1 MDRSRRTE
9 APSTAIPRRDAMT
22 RPRYIISIAAEL
34 ASCHP
39 RTLRIYEEEGLLM
52 PQRRNNLRLYSE
64 ADIQRVRIIRFLTR
78 RQRVNLA
85 GVRVILQLEALGK
98 IRVYDLFDEDDLE
111 RFADDAAEQR
121 ARCGAIDRR
130 SDPEWQLT
138 RPRRLPTPRPPA
150 DDENGTSLDRL
161 QVLPLVALRD
171 TVIFPEMIVPLQVGR
186 DRSVK
191 ALDRAVRTSQ
201 PVALV
206 TQRSSEQEDITHVD
220 ELYSVGTL
228 AKIAQV
234 IRLQDGTIRAIVQGQ
249 RRIRLLDLL
258 QTDPHLEAR
267 VELVEDGTEKTLEV
281 EALMASIH
289 GQIEQYVNSGA
300 SVPPEVAVAA
310 RNIVDGG
317 LLADMTAYSPEM
329 TTEQRQELLETI
341 DIADRLRLASAF
353 LAKQI
358 EVLELKGRIQS
369 EVKSEMDKTQ
379 REYILREQMKAIQK
393 ELGEDDPAVAEAT
406 ELREKVEQSAMPD
419 EVKEKALKEVDRLA
433 RIPSA
438 SPEQGVI
445 RTYVDWLVS
454 LPWGVETDD
463 NLDLDE
469 AEKVLN
475 EDHWGL
481 EKPKERIVEYMA
493 VRKLAEKIR
502 SPILLFVGPP
512 GVGKTSL
519 GKSIARA
526 MGRKFVRMSLG
537 GIHDEAEI
545 RGHRRTYIGALP
557 GRVIQ
562 NIKTAGSAN
571 PVFMLDEIDKVG
583 MDFRGDPSSALLEVL
598 DPEQNNSFQDNYLEV
613 PFDLSKVLF
622 IATANM
628 IDTIPPA
635 LRDRMEMI
643 QLPGY
648 TQLERVRIAERF
660 LVPKQLEAHGLTEK
674 NLVFEE
680 GALVRLIQAFTR
692 EAGVRN
698 LEREIANVARKVA
711 RRVATDAKTKVVVKA
726 DALEEYLG
734 PARFDYG
741 ELDAEDQVGMVTG
754 LVVSDAGGDIV
765 QVEATKMDGK
775 DDFLLTGQLGDVMK
789 ESARAGMSYIRARTR
804 ELGIDPAT
812 FEKSTVHIHVPAGA
826 TPKDGPS
833 AGVTMATAIASLL
846 TGKPAR
852 RDLAMTGEITLRG
865 RVLPIG
871 GLKSKLLAAHLA
883 GVKTVLIPKRNERDL
898 VDVPDEVRQELRIV
912 PVENMDEVLAEALID
927 APRPAA
933 RIKAERDERQKL
945 VARRPRRPRKP
956 AEEAPIAAT
965 GDGAKPS
972 DQPPAGQPA

>member
-1 MDRSRRTE
+1 MATDET
-9 APSTAIPRRDAMT
+9 RDL
-22 RPRYIISIAAEL
+22 PDVAE
-34 ASCHP
+34 
-39 RTLRIYEEEGLLM
+39 G
-52 PQRRNNLRLYSE
+52 
-64 ADIQRVRIIRFLTR
+64 
-78 RQRVNLA
+78 
-85 GVRVILQLEALGK
+85 
-98 IRVYDLFDEDDLE
+98 
-111 RFADDAAEQR
+111 
-121 ARCGAIDRR
+121 
-130 SDPEWQLT
+130 
-138 RPRRLPTPRPPA
+138 
-150 DDENGTSLDRL
+150 DDENGASLDRL

-206 TQRSSEQEDITHVD
+206 TQRSSEQEEITSVD
-220 ELYSVGTL
+220 ELYPVGTL

-258 QTDPHLEAR
+258 QTEPHLEAR
-267 VELVEDGTEKTLEV
+267 VEVIDDTIDKTLEI

-310 RNIVDGG
+310 RNISDGG

-341 DIADRLRLASAF
+341 DIADRLRLASQF

-393 ELGEDDPAVAEAT
+393 ELGEDDPAVAEAS

-419 EVKEKALKEVDRLA
+419 EVKERALKEVDRLS

-469 AEKVLN
+469 AEKILN

-481 EKPKERIVEYMA
+481 EKVKERIVEYMA
-493 VRKLAEKIR
+493 VRKLADKIR

-557 GRVIQ
+557 GRIIQ
-562 NIKTAGSAN
+562 NIKTGGSAN

-598 DPEQNNSFQDNYLEV
+598 DPEQNNTFADNYLEV

-628 IDTIPPA
+628 VDTIPPA

-643 QLPGY
+643 QLAGY

-660 LVPKQLEAHGLTEK
+660 LVPKQLEAHGLTED
-674 NLVFEE
+674 NLKFDEA
-680 GALVRLIQAFTR
+680 ALVRLIQAFTR

-711 RRVATDAKTKVVVKA
+711 RRVAGDAKTKIVVKA
-726 DALEEYLG
+726 EDLEEYLG
-734 PARFDYG
+734 PGRFEYG
-741 ELDAEDQVGMVTG
+741 ELEAEDTIGMVTG

-765 QVEATKMDGK
+765 QVEATRMDGK
-775 DDFLLTGQLGDVMK
+775 DDFILTGQLGDVMK
-789 ESARAGMSYIRARTR
+789 ESARAGLSYIRARTK
-804 ELGIDPAT
+804 EFGIEPAV

-833 AGVTMATAIASLL
+833 AGVTMATAMASLL
-846 TGKPAR
+846 TGKPVR

-883 GVKTVLIPKRNERDL
+883 GVKTVLIPARNEKDL
-898 VDVPDEVRQELRIV
+898 VDVPDEVRQQLRIV
-912 PVENMDEVLAEALID
+912 PVENMDQVLAEALID

-933 RIKAERDERQKL
+933 RIKAEREERQQL
-945 VARRPRRPRKP
+945 VTRRPRRPRKSK
-956 AEEAPIAAT
+956 EEAPIAAA
-965 GDGAKPS
+965 GDGKAPA
-972 DQPPAGQPA
+972 DQPPTGQPA

>member
-1 MDRSRRTE
+1 MATE
-9 APSTAIPRRDAMT
+9 ETQNIPEAQAD
-22 RPRYIISIAAEL
+22 
-34 ASCHP
+34 
-39 RTLRIYEEEGLLM
+39 EENGA
-52 PQRRNNLRLYSE
+52 N
-64 ADIQRVRIIRFLTR
+64 
-78 RQRVNLA
+78 
-85 GVRVILQLEALGK
+85 
-98 IRVYDLFDEDDLE
+98 LE
-111 RFADDAAEQR
+111 RV
-121 ARCGAIDRR
+121 
-130 SDPEWQLT
+130 
-138 RPRRLPTPRPPA
+138 
-150 DDENGTSLDRL
+150 

-206 TQRSSEQEDITHVD
+206 TQRSSEQEEIGSVD
-220 ELYSVGTL
+220 ELYPVGTL

-249 RRIRLLDLL
+249 RRIRLLELV
-258 QTDPHLEAR
+258 QTEPHLEAR
-267 VELVEDGTEKTLEV
+267 VEIIEDVAEKTLEI

-289 GQIEQYVNSGA
+289 AQIEQYVNSGA

-310 RNIVDGG
+310 RNITDAG
-317 LLADMTAYSPEM
+317 LLADMTAYSPDM
-329 TTEQRQELLETI
+329 STEQRQELLETI
-341 DIADRLRLASAF
+341 DVAERLRLASQF

-393 ELGEDDPAVAEAT
+393 ELGEDDPSVAEAS
-406 ELREKVEQSAMPD
+406 ELRERVEQSAMPD
-419 EVKEKALKEVDRLA
+419 EVKEKALKEVDRLS

-454 LPWGVETDD
+454 LPWGIETDD
-463 NLDLDE
+463 NLDLE
-469 AEKVLN
+469 EVEKVLN

-481 EKPKERIVEYMA
+481 EKPKERIIEYMA
-493 VRKLAEKIR
+493 VRKLASKIR

-562 NIKTAGSAN
+562 NVKTAGSAN

-598 DPEQNNSFQDNYLEV
+598 DPEQNYSFQDNYLEV

-628 IDTIPPA
+628 LDTIPPA
-635 LRDRMEMI
+635 LRDRMEVI
-643 QLPGY
+643 TLAGY
-648 TQLERVRIAERF
+648 TQLERIRIAERF
-660 LVPKQLEAHGLTEK
+660 LVPKQLEAHGLTEE
-674 NLVFEE
+674 NLTFEE
-680 GALVRLIQAFTR
+680 GALVRLIQAFTH

-711 RRVATDAKTKVVVKA
+711 RRVAGDPETKVVVRA
-726 DALEEYLG
+726 EDLEEYLG
-734 PARFDYG
+734 PARFEYG
-741 ELDAEDQVGMVTG
+741 ELESEDQIGMVTG

-765 QVEATKMDGK
+765 QVEATRMEGK
-775 DDFLLTGQLGDVMK
+775 DEFLLTGQLGDVMK
-789 ESARAGMSYIRARTR
+789 ESARAGMSYIRARTK
-804 ELGIDPAT
+804 ELGIDPNA
-812 FEKSTVHIHVPAGA
+812 FEKTTVHIHVPAGA

-833 AGVTMATAIASLL
+833 AGVTMATAMASLL
-846 TGKPAR
+846 TGKPVR

-883 GVKTVLIPKRNERDL
+883 GVKTVLIPKRNEKDL
-898 VDVPDEVRQELRIV
+898 VDVPDEVRQQLRIV
-912 PVENMDEVLAEALID
+912 PVENMDQVLAEALID

-933 RIKAERDERQKL
+933 RIKAERDERQQR
-945 VARRPRRPRKP
+945 VTRRPRRSRKP
-956 AEEAPIAAT
+956 SDEAPIAAS
-965 GDGAKPS
+965 GDKVS
-972 DQPPAGQPA
+972 DQPAAGQPA

>member
-1 MDRSRRTE
+1 MEDE
-9 APSTAIPRRDAMT
+9 IKNENETA
-22 RPRYIISIAAEL
+22 
-34 ASCHP
+34 
-39 RTLRIYEEEGLLM
+39 
-52 PQRRNNLRLYSE
+52 SE
-64 ADIQRVRIIRFLTR
+64 
-78 RQRVNLA
+78 N
-85 GVRVILQLEALGK
+85 
-98 IRVYDLFDEDDLE
+98 LE
-111 RFADDAAEQR
+111 RV
-121 ARCGAIDRR
+121 
-130 SDPEWQLT
+130 
-138 RPRRLPTPRPPA
+138 
-150 DDENGTSLDRL
+150 

-186 DRSVK
+186 DRSVR
-191 ALDRAVRTSQ
+191 ALDRAVRSSQ
-201 PVALV
+201 PVALI
-206 TQRSSEQEDITHVD
+206 TQRSNETEEVQHVD
-220 ELYSVGTL
+220 ELYSIGTL

-249 RRIRLLDLL
+249 RRIRLLDLV

-267 VELVEDGTEKTLEV
+267 IELVDDDEAKTLEV
-281 EALMASIH
+281 EALMASVQ
-289 GQIEQYVNSGA
+289 GQIEQYVTSGA

-310 RNIVDGG
+310 RNISEGG
-317 LLADMTAYSPEM
+317 LLADMVAYSPDM
-329 TTEQRQELLETI
+329 TTEQRQELLETVSVPE
-341 DIADRLRLASAF
+341 RLRLVSQF

-393 ELGEDDPAVAEAT
+393 ELGEDDPAVAEAN
-406 ELREKVEQSAMPD
+406 ELREKVEASAMPD
-419 EVKEKALKEVDRLA
+419 EVKEKALKEVDRLS

-445 RTYVDWLVS
+445 RTYVDWLVG
-454 LPWGVETDD
+454 LPWGVSTDD
-463 NLDLDE
+463 NLDLTD
-469 AEKVLN
+469 AERVLN
-475 EDHWGL
+475 EDHYGL

-519 GKSIARA
+519 GRSIARA

-598 DPEQNNSFQDNYLEV
+598 DPEQNFSFQDNYLEV

-628 IDTIPPA
+628 LDTIPPA
-635 LRDRMEMI
+635 LRDRMEVI

-648 TQLERVRIAERF
+648 TQLEKLRIAQRF
-660 LVPKQLEAHGLTEK
+660 LVPKQLENHGLTAEQ
-674 NLVFEE
+674 LDISEP
-680 GALVRLIQAFTR
+680 AMIRLIQAFTK

-698 LEREIANVARKVA
+698 LEREIANINRKVA
-711 RRVATDAKTKVVVKA
+711 RRVANDGAGVRVVVKPEE
-726 DALEEYLG
+726 LEDYLG
-734 PARFDYG
+734 PARFEYG
-741 ELDAEDQVGMVTG
+741 ELDSEDQIGMATG
-754 LVVSDAGGDIV
+754 LVVSEAGGDIV
-765 QVEATKMDGK
+765 QVEATSMEGK
-775 DDFLLTGQLGDVMK
+775 DEFILTGQLGDVMK
-789 ESARAGMSYIRARTR
+789 ESARAGLSFIRARTK
-804 ELGIDPAT
+804 ELGIDPSI
-812 FEKSTVHIHVPAGA
+812 FEKLTLHIHVPAGA

-833 AGVTMATAIASLL
+833 AGVTMATAMASLL
-846 TGKPAR
+846 TEKPVR

-883 GVKTVLIPKRNERDL
+883 GVKTVLIPRRNEKDL
-898 VDVPDEVRQELRIV
+898 VDVPEEVRSQLRIV
-912 PVENMDEVLAEALID
+912 PVETMDEVLAEALID
-927 APRPAA
+927 SARPAT
-933 RIKAERDERQKL
+933 RIKAERAARQQR
-945 VARRPRRPRKP
+945 VGRRAARRPAPK
-956 AEEAPIAAT
+956 EEAPIAAT
-965 GDGAKPS
+965 NKPAEV
-972 DQPPAGQPA
+972 DQPAAGTA

>member
-1 MDRSRRTE
+1 MESENQNEVAPEPVGEDEIRDVEAQDTE
-9 APSTAIPRRDAMT
+9 T
-22 RPRYIISIAAEL
+22 
-34 ASCHP
+34 
-39 RTLRIYEEEGLLM
+39 
-52 PQRRNNLRLYSE
+52 Q
-64 ADIQRVRIIRFLTR
+64 V
-78 RQRVNLA
+78 
-85 GVRVILQLEALGK
+85 EALDVDK
-98 IRVYDLFDEDDLE
+98 I
-111 RFADDAAEQR
+111 
-121 ARCGAIDRR
+121 
-130 SDPEWQLT
+130 
-138 RPRRLPTPRPPA
+138 
-150 DDENGTSLDRL
+150 
-161 QVLPLVALRD
+161 QVLPMVALRD

-191 ALDRAVRTSQ
+191 ALDRAVRASS

-206 TQRSSEQEDITHVD
+206 TQRSSDTEEVNSVE
-220 ELYSVGTL
+220 ELYGIGTL

-249 RRIRLLDLL
+249 KRIRLLDLL
-258 QTDPHLEAR
+258 QVEPHLEAR
-267 VELVEDGTEKTLEV
+267 VEVIDDAHSKTLEV
-281 EALMASIH
+281 EALMASVQ
-289 GQIEQYVNSGA
+289 GQIEQYVTSGA
-300 SVPPEVAVAA
+300 SVPPEVAIAA
-310 RNIVDGG
+310 RNITDAG
-317 LLADMTAYSPEM
+317 LLADMVAYSPEM
-329 TTEQRQELLETI
+329 STELRQQLLETI
-341 DIADRLRLASAF
+341 DVPDRLRLVSQF

-393 ELGEDDPAVAEAT
+393 ELGDDDPAVAEAN
-406 ELREKVEQSAMPD
+406 ELRERVEQSAMPD
-419 EVKEKALKEVDRLA
+419 EVKEKALKEVDRLS

-454 LPWGVETDD
+454 LPWGQFTDD
-463 NLDLDE
+463 NLDLSE

-475 EDHWGL
+475 EDHYGL

-519 GKSIARA
+519 GRSIARA

-562 NIKTAGSAN
+562 SIKTAASAN

-598 DPEQNNSFQDNYLEV
+598 DPEQNFSFQDNYLEV

-628 IDTIPPA
+628 LDTIPPA
-635 LRDRMEMI
+635 LRDRMEVI

-648 TQLERVRIAERF
+648 TQLEKLRIAQKF
-660 LVPKQLEAHGLTEK
+660 LMPKQLEAHGLSDK
-674 NLVFEE
+674 QLVIEE
-680 GALVRLIQAFTR
+680 AALVRLIQAFTK

-698 LEREIANVARKVA
+698 LEREIANLARKVA
-711 RRVATDAKTKVVVKA
+711 RRVADDSKVKVVVKA
-726 DALEEYLG
+726 SELEDYLG

-741 ELDAEDQVGMVTG
+741 ELEADDQIGMATG

-765 QVEATKMDGK
+765 QIESTRMEGK
-775 DDFLLTGQLGDVMK
+775 DEIILTGQLGNVMQ
-789 ESARAGMSYIRARTR
+789 ESARAGLSYVRARAKQ
-804 ELGIDPAT
+804 LGIDPDSFGKET
-812 FEKSTVHIHVPAGA
+812 IHIHVPAGA

-833 AGVTMATAIASLL
+833 AGVTMATAVASLL
-846 TGKPAR
+846 TGKPVR
-852 RDLAMTGEITLRG
+852 RNLAMTGEITLRG

-883 GVKTVLIPKRNERDL
+883 GVKTVLIPRRNEKDL
-898 VDVPDEVRQELRIV
+898 IEVPEEIRLQLRIV
-912 PVENMDEVLAEALID
+912 PVDSMDEVLAEALID
-927 APRPAA
+927 QPRPAA
-933 RIKAERDERQKL
+933 RIKAERAARQKAAVL
-945 VARRPRRPRKP
+945 RRPARRKAP
-956 AEEAPIAAT
+956 ATPPVPVQQPPVE
-965 GDGAKPS
+965 
-972 DQPPAGQPA
+972 QPPATTAGGAQR

>member
-1 MDRSRRTE
+1 VATE
-9 APSTAIPRRDAMT
+9 ETPDIPQPATD
-22 RPRYIISIAAEL
+22 
-34 ASCHP
+34 
-39 RTLRIYEEEGLLM
+39 
-52 PQRRNNLRLYSE
+52 E
-64 ADIQRVRIIRFLTR
+64 AD
-78 RQRVNLA
+78 
-85 GVRVILQLEALGK
+85 
-98 IRVYDLFDEDDLE
+98 EDQE
-111 RFADDAAEQR
+111 
-121 ARCGAIDRR
+121 
-130 SDPEWQLT
+130 
-138 RPRRLPTPRPPA
+138 
-150 DDENGTSLDRL
+150 LDKL

-206 TQRSSEQEDITHVD
+206 TQRSSEQEEIGSVD
-220 ELYSVGTL
+220 ELYTIGTL

-234 IRLQDGTIRAIVQGQ
+234 IRLQDGTIRAIVQGR

-258 QTDPHLEAR
+258 QTEPHLEAR
-267 VELVEDGTEKTLEV
+267 VEIIDDATEKTLEV

-289 GQIEQYVNSGA
+289 AQIEQYVNSGA
-300 SVPPEVAVAA
+300 PVPPEVAVAA
-310 RNIVDGG
+310 RNITDGG

-329 TTEQRQELLETI
+329 TTEQRQELLETV
-341 DIADRLRLASAF
+341 DIADRLRLASQF

-393 ELGEDDPAVAEAT
+393 ELGEDDPAVAEASD
-406 ELREKVEQSAMPD
+406 LRERVEASGMPE
-419 EVKEKALKEVDRLA
+419 EVKARALKEVDRLS

-454 LPWGVETDD
+454 LPWGIETDD

-469 AEKVLN
+469 AEKILN

-526 MGRKFVRMSLG
+526 MGRKCVRMSLG

-557 GRVIQ
+557 GRVMQ

-598 DPEQNNSFQDNYLEV
+598 DPEQNNTFADNYLEV

-628 IDTIPPA
+628 LDTIPPA
-635 LRDRMEMI
+635 LRDRMEVI

-660 LVPKQLEAHGLTEK
+660 LMPKQLENHGLTAE
-674 NLVFEE
+674 NLQFEE
-680 GALVRLIQAFTR
+680 ASLVRLIQAFTR

-711 RRVATDAKTKVVVKA
+711 RRVAGNAETSVVVKPEE
-726 DALEEYLG
+726 LEDYLG

-741 ELDAEDQVGMVTG
+741 ELEAEDQIGMVTG

-765 QVEATKMDGK
+765 QVEATRMDGK
-775 DDFLLTGQLGDVMK
+775 DDFILTGQLGSVMQ
-789 ESARAGMSYIRARTR
+789 ESARAGLSFIRARTK
-804 ELGIDPAT
+804 ELGIDPGS
-812 FEKSTVHIHVPAGA
+812 FEKSTLHIHVPAGA

-833 AGVTMATAIASLL
+833 AGVTMATAMASLL
-846 TGKPAR
+846 TGKPVR

-883 GVKTVLIPKRNERDL
+883 GVKTVLIPKRNEKDL
-898 VDVPDEVRQELRIV
+898 VDVPEEVREQLRIV
-912 PVENMDEVLAEALID
+912 PVENMDEVLAEALIE
-927 APRPAA
+927 APRSAA
-933 RIKAERDERQKL
+933 RIKAERQQRQSQ
-945 VARRPRRPRKP
+945 VTRRPRRARKP
-956 AEEAPIAAT
+956 AEPAPIPAAGET
-965 GDGAKPS
+965 PK

>member
-1 MDRSRRTE
+1 MATE
-9 APSTAIPRRDAMT
+9 ETQNIPEAQAD
-22 RPRYIISIAAEL
+22 
-34 ASCHP
+34 
-39 RTLRIYEEEGLLM
+39 EENGA
-52 PQRRNNLRLYSE
+52 N
-64 ADIQRVRIIRFLTR
+64 
-78 RQRVNLA
+78 
-85 GVRVILQLEALGK
+85 
-98 IRVYDLFDEDDLE
+98 LE
-111 RFADDAAEQR
+111 RV
-121 ARCGAIDRR
+121 
-130 SDPEWQLT
+130 
-138 RPRRLPTPRPPA
+138 
-150 DDENGTSLDRL
+150 

-206 TQRSSEQEDITHVD
+206 TQRSSEQEEIGSVD
-220 ELYSVGTL
+220 ELYPVGTL

-249 RRIRLLDLL
+249 RRIRLLELV
-258 QTDPHLEAR
+258 QTEPHLEAR
-267 VELVEDGTEKTLEV
+267 VEIIEDVAEKTLEI

-289 GQIEQYVNSGA
+289 AQIEQYVNSGA

-310 RNIVDGG
+310 RNITDAG
-317 LLADMTAYSPEM
+317 LLADMTAYSPDM
-329 TTEQRQELLETI
+329 STEQRQELLETI
-341 DIADRLRLASAF
+341 DVAERLRLASQF

-393 ELGEDDPAVAEAT
+393 ELGEDDPSVAEAS
-406 ELREKVEQSAMPD
+406 ELRERVEQSAMPD
-419 EVKEKALKEVDRLA
+419 EVKEKALKEVDRLS

-454 LPWGVETDD
+454 LPWGIETDD
-463 NLDLDE
+463 NLDLE
-469 AEKVLN
+469 EVEKVLN

-481 EKPKERIVEYMA
+481 EKPKERIIEYKA
-493 VRKLAEKIR
+493 VRKLASKIR

-562 NIKTAGSAN
+562 NVKTAGSAN

-598 DPEQNNSFQDNYLEV
+598 DPEQNYSFQDNYLEV

-628 IDTIPPA
+628 LDTIPPA
-635 LRDRMEMI
+635 LRDRMEVI
-643 QLPGY
+643 TLAGY
-648 TQLERVRIAERF
+648 TQLERIRIAERF
-660 LVPKQLEAHGLTEK
+660 LVPKQLEAHGLTEE
-674 NLVFEE
+674 NLTFEE
-680 GALVRLIQAFTR
+680 GALVRLIQAFTH

-711 RRVATDAKTKVVVKA
+711 RRVAGDPETKVVVRA
-726 DALEEYLG
+726 EDLEEYLG
-734 PARFDYG
+734 PARFEYG
-741 ELDAEDQVGMVTG
+741 ELESEDQIGMVTG

-765 QVEATKMDGK
+765 QVEATRMEGK
-775 DDFLLTGQLGDVMK
+775 DEFLLTGQLGDVMK
-789 ESARAGMSYIRARTR
+789 ESARAGMSYIRARTK
-804 ELGIDPAT
+804 ELGIDPNA
-812 FEKSTVHIHVPAGA
+812 FEKTTVHIHVPAGA

-833 AGVTMATAIASLL
+833 AGVTMATAMASLL
-846 TGKPAR
+846 TGKPVR

-883 GVKTVLIPKRNERDL
+883 GVKTVLIPKRNEKDL
-898 VDVPDEVRQELRIV
+898 VDVPDEVRQQLRIV
-912 PVENMDEVLAEALID
+912 PVENMDQVLAEALID

-933 RIKAERDERQKL
+933 RIKAERDERQQR
-945 VARRPRRPRKP
+945 VTRRPRRSRKP
-956 AEEAPIAAT
+956 SDEAPIAAS
-965 GDGAKPS
+965 GDKVS
-972 DQPPAGQPA
+972 DQPAAGQPA

>member
-1 MDRSRRTE
+1 MATNETPETTKPAKTDPDTRTE
-9 APSTAIPRRDAMT
+9 D
-22 RPRYIISIAAEL
+22 
-34 ASCHP
+34 
-39 RTLRIYEEEGLLM
+39 
-52 PQRRNNLRLYSE
+52 
-64 ADIQRVRIIRFLTR
+64 
-78 RQRVNLA
+78 
-85 GVRVILQLEALGK
+85 
-98 IRVYDLFDEDDLE
+98 
-111 RFADDAAEQR
+111 
-121 ARCGAIDRR
+121 
-130 SDPEWQLT
+130 
-138 RPRRLPTPRPPA
+138 
-150 DDENGTSLDRL
+150 LDRL

-191 ALDRAVRTSQ
+191 ALDRAVRMSQ

-206 TQRSSEQEDITHVD
+206 TQRSSEQEEISSVD
-220 ELYSVGTL
+220 ELYAIGTL

-249 RRIRLLDLL
+249 RRIRLLDLV
-258 QTDPHLEAR
+258 QSEPHLEAR
-267 VELVEDGTEKTLEV
+267 VELIEDEQAKTLEV
-281 EALMASIH
+281 EAMMASVQ
-289 GQIEQYVNSGA
+289 GQIEQYVTSGA

-310 RNIVDGG
+310 RNITDGG
-317 LLADMTAYSPEM
+317 LLADMVAYSPEM
-329 TTEQRQELLETI
+329 STEQRQELLETI
-341 DIADRLRLASAF
+341 NVADRLRLVSQF

-393 ELGEDDPAVAEAT
+393 ELGEDDPAVAEAN
-406 ELREKVEQSAMPD
+406 ELRERVEQSAMPD
-419 EVKEKALKEVDRLA
+419 EVKEKALKEVDRLS

-598 DPEQNNSFQDNYLEV
+598 DPEQNFSFQDNYLEV

-628 IDTIPPA
+628 VDTIPPA

-648 TQLERVRIAERF
+648 TQLEKLRIAQNF
-660 LVPKQLEAHGLTEK
+660 LMPKQLEAHGLTAEQ
-674 NLVFEE
+674 LAFEE
-680 GALVRLIQAFTR
+680 AALVRLIQAFTK

-711 RRVATDAKTKVVVKA
+711 RRVAGDGTATVSIKPDE
-726 DALEEYLG
+726 LEDYLG
-734 PARFDYG
+734 PARFEYG
-741 ELDAEDQVGMVTG
+741 ELESEDQVGMVTG

-765 QVEATKMDGK
+765 QVEATKMEGK
-775 DDFLLTGQLGDVMK
+775 DEFLLTGQLGDVMK
-789 ESARAGMSYIRARTR
+789 ESARAGMSYIRARTK
-804 ELGIDPAT
+804 ELGIDPGT
-812 FEKSTVHIHVPAGA
+812 FEKQTIHIHVPAGA

-833 AGVTMATAIASLL
+833 AGVTMATAMASLL

-883 GVKTVLIPKRNERDL
+883 GVKTVLIPLRNEKDL
-898 VDVPDEVRQELRIV
+898 VDVPDEVLQQLRIV
-912 PVENMDEVLAEALID
+912 PIENMDQVLAEALID
-927 APRPAA
+927 RARPAA
-933 RIKAERDERQKL
+933 RIKAERDERQKRA
-945 VARRPRRPRKP
+945 ARRPRRTRKP
-956 AEEAPIAAT
+956 AAEVPIAAT
-965 GDGAKPS
+965 PELPEER
-972 DQPPAGQPA
+972 PPAGPPA

>member
-1 MDRSRRTE
+1 MTPMATDETPETTKPATTDPAASTE
-9 APSTAIPRRDAMT
+9 D
-22 RPRYIISIAAEL
+22 
-34 ASCHP
+34 
-39 RTLRIYEEEGLLM
+39 
-52 PQRRNNLRLYSE
+52 
-64 ADIQRVRIIRFLTR
+64 V
-78 RQRVNLA
+78 
-85 GVRVILQLEALGK
+85 
-98 IRVYDLFDEDDLE
+98 
-111 RFADDAAEQR
+111 
-121 ARCGAIDRR
+121 
-130 SDPEWQLT
+130 
-138 RPRRLPTPRPPA
+138 
-150 DDENGTSLDRL
+150 DRL

-191 ALDRAVRTSQ
+191 ALDRAVRLSQ

-206 TQRSSEQEDITHVD
+206 TQRSSEQEEISSVD
-220 ELYSVGTL
+220 ELYTIGTL

-249 RRIRLLDLL
+249 RRIRLLDLV
-258 QTDPHLEAR
+258 QAEPHLEAR
-267 VELVEDGTEKTLEV
+267 VELIEDEQAKTLEV
-281 EALMASIH
+281 EALMASVQ
-289 GQIEQYVNSGA
+289 GQIEQYVTSGA

-310 RNIVDGG
+310 RNITDGG
-317 LLADMTAYSPEM
+317 LLADMVAYSPEM
-329 TTEQRQELLETI
+329 STEQRQELLETI
-341 DIADRLRLASAF
+341 NVADRLRLVSQF

-393 ELGEDDPAVAEAT
+393 ELGEDDPAVAEAN
-406 ELREKVEQSAMPD
+406 ELRERVEQSAMPD
-419 EVKEKALKEVDRLA
+419 EVKEKALKEVDRLS

-454 LPWGVETDD
+454 LPWGVVTDD

-598 DPEQNNSFQDNYLEV
+598 DPEQNFSFQDNYLEV

-628 IDTIPPA
+628 VDTIPPA
-635 LRDRMEMI
+635 LRDRMETI

-648 TQLERVRIAERF
+648 TQLEKLRIAQNF
-660 LVPKQLEAHGLTEK
+660 LMPKQLEAHGLTAEQ
-674 NLVFEE
+674 LAFEE
-680 GALVRLIQAFTR
+680 AALVRLIQAFTK

-711 RRVATDAKTKVVVKA
+711 RRVAGDGTATVSIKPEE
-726 DALEEYLG
+726 LEEYLG
-734 PARFDYG
+734 PARFEYG
-741 ELDAEDQVGMVTG
+741 ELEAEDQIGMVTG

-765 QVEATKMDGK
+765 QVEATKMEGK
-775 DDFLLTGQLGDVMK
+775 DEFLLTGQLGDVMK
-789 ESARAGMSYIRARTR
+789 ESARAGMSYIRARTK
-804 ELGIDPAT
+804 ELGLDPAI
-812 FEKSTVHIHVPAGA
+812 FEKQTIHIHVPAGA

-833 AGVTMATAIASLL
+833 AGVTMATAMASLL

-883 GVKTVLIPKRNERDL
+883 GVKTVLIPLRNEKDL
-898 VDVPDEVRQELRIV
+898 VDVPDEVLQQLRIV
-912 PVENMDEVLAEALID
+912 PVENMDQVLAEALID
-927 APRPAA
+927 RARPAA
-933 RIKAERDERQKL
+933 RIKAERDERQKRA
-945 VARRPRRPRKP
+945 ARRPRRTRKP
-956 AEEAPIAAT
+956 AAEVPIAAT
-965 GDGAKPS
+965 PELPEER
-972 DQPPAGQPA
+972 PPAGPPA